1 MLKKEFIQDYGAG
14 YQMFGLPVLM
24 GRIVGLLLYTGKPVS
39 LTDIT
44 RELGVSKGPASQICR
59 RLLDH
64 NLIIRVWQPG
74 SRKDYYQ
81 AHPNI
86 FGNAF
91 LNHTSLQKKNLEL
104 AIKFKEL
111 IKTSDRTDTDEF
123 VKSIDEM
130 AAFYELMLEHHQQF
144 YEEWMKV
151 KEASAWATGA
161 KNVRAARNR
170 TGSKSRP
177 ASPKKT

>member
-14 YQMFGLPVLM
+14 YQQHGLPALM
-24 GRIVGLLLYTGKPVS
+24 GRIVGLLLYLGKPVS

-64 NLIIRVWQPG
+64 NLIQRVWKPG

-91 LNHTSLQKKNLEL
+91 INTLRMQKKNLEL
-104 AIKFKEL
+104 AHKFQTLVEDDDPE
-111 IKTSDRTDTDEF
+111 TSADF
-123 VKSIDEM
+123 KKNIDEM
-130 AAFYELMLEHHQQF
+130 AEFYSLMIEHYQKF
-144 YEEWMKV
+144 YDEWMK
-151 KEASAWATGA
+151 KRETIRKNGDGGSQPASAA
-161 KNVRAARNR
+161 
-170 TGSKSRP
+170 GSP
-177 ASPKKT
+177 PDQI

>member
-24 GRIVGLLLYTGKPVS
+24 GRIVGLLLYLGKPIS
-39 LTDIT
+39 LPDIT
-44 RELGVSKGPASQICR
+44 KELGVSKGPASQICR

-64 NLIIRVWQPG
+64 NLIQRVWKPG

-91 LNHTSLQKKNLEL
+91 LNHLSLQKKNLEL
-104 AIKFKEL
+104 AHKFRTLVNENGSDDNAEFIKN
-111 IKTSDRTDTDEF
+111 
-123 VKSIDEM
+123 IDEM
-130 AAFYELMLEHHQQF
+130 ETFYTLMIDHYQKF
-144 YEEWMKV
+144 FDDWMQR
-151 KEASAWATGA
+151 KENMRQNTTQP
-161 KNVRAARNR
+161 V
-170 TGSKSRP
+170 
-177 ASPKKT
+177 

>member
-1 MLKKEFIQDYGAG
+1 MLKKEFIQDFGAG

-24 GRIVGLLLYTGKPVS
+24 GRIVGLLLYWGEPIS

-44 RELGVSKGPASQICR
+44 RELGVSKGPTSQICR

-64 NLIIRVWQPG
+64 NLIQRVWKPG

-91 LNHTSLQKKNLEL
+91 LNRLSLEKKNLEL
-104 AIKFKEL
+104 ARKFQL
-111 IKTSDRTDTDEF
+111 LLDEHGTEETAEF
-123 VKSIDEM
+123 KKNIDEM
-130 AAFYELMLEHHQQF
+130 AAFYTLMISHYQDFHVEWIKQHKENSKVQNTHQP
-144 YEEWMKV
+144 
-151 KEASAWATGA
+151 G
-161 KNVRAARNR
+161 
-170 TGSKSRP
+170 
-177 ASPKKT
+177 